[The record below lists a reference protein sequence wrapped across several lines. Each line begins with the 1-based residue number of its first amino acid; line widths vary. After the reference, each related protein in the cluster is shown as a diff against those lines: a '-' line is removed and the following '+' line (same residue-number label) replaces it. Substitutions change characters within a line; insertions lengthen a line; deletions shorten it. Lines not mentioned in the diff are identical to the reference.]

1 MSKIKNILGI
11 IIIAALV
18 IVGVVFALLNETA
31 VPLDLFFL
39 VTPPVHIS
47 LLVFAAFAVGLL
59 IGMMVTGVTV
69 MKVKVN
75 ARRRQREAAT
85 ALSKA

>member
-11 IIIAALV
+11 LAVVALV
-18 IVGVVFALLNETA
+18 LVGVVFALLNETA

-59 IGMMVTGVTV
+59 IGMMITGVTV

-75 ARRRQREAAT
+75 ARRRQRAAST
-85 ALSKA
+85 AVAKV